1 MRAKTIMGQK
11 GTGGG
16 IRPLRARPLP
26 HDELRRVVV
35 GNAAGRKWVSLPR
48 SGESFSQD
56 AEFDKLAHPVRTS
69 LNMDAVYESME
80 VKARRSMQIPRR

>member
-1 MRAKTIMGQK
+1 MVQ
-11 GTGGG
+11 GTGVFGRCAHG
-16 IRPLRARPLP
+16 LFYN
-26 HDELRRVVV
+26 DDLRRVVV
-35 GNAAGRKWVSLPR
+35 GNAAGRKRVSLPR